1 MQLFHDSWP
10 DALREII
17 AACGGP
23 KTVAARLWG
32 EKSADAAHRLL
43 LDCLNETR
51 AERLDPDR
59 LRLLLR
65 MGREV
70 GCHAGVNWL
79 LRDLGYEDARPV
91 EPDDERAQLMR
102 AYIDAT
108 RSLKSIAERIDVLG
122 GAATTGRHG
131 H

>member
-23 KTVAARLWG
+23 KAVAARLWH

-43 LDCLNETR
+43 LDCLNDTR

-65 MGREV
+65 MGREAN
-70 GCHAGVNWL
+70 CHAGINWL
-79 LRDLGYEDARPV
+79 LRDLGYEDARAI
-91 EPDDERAQLMR
+91 EPEDERAQLMR
-102 AYIDAT
+102 AYVDAT
-108 RSLKSIAERIDVLG
+108 RSLKSIAERIDMLG
-122 GAATTGRHG
+122 GPLHQGRHG
-131 H
+131 Y